1 MASFKPPKPYRLE
14 QSGVTRTQFEAWKHN
29 ILYNLQMD
37 KNFAPF
43 LANNIIWKKQS
54 AGSPNRGL
62 LSDTEGDDRK
72 TAAQKVLAL
81 NLMLE
86 QISSWCP
93 YIARTFIVKQSTS
106 LNDVWRKIR
115 EHYDFLSTGAQF
127 LDLSLIK
134 MDSHERAEDLYQKL
148 FIFFEDNLVKGNDLQ
163 HNGETLDVDEEMT
176 PTVENVITW
185 YWLHVLHPG
194 LPQLVKQRYGTELRN
209 KTVGSLKTEISQSL
223 TSLMSELQSC
233 EESNGR
239 VFRAGGNFRSPGTGS
254 SYKKQYNNKS
264 ARSCTLCKAAGR
276 QFNSHWLS
284 QCTYLTQDDR
294 KALARSVSDNSHE
307 EDVLEIPQDERHRDT
322 GNAYL
327 DDEDDRITR
336 RVSNIQSPVID
347 VGYHSSTLFI
357 TIDCGAT
364 TNLIRESVASRYGI
378 KVLPATQNAAQAD
391 GLTNL
396 KTVGEV
402 HFKVTRGDKTF
413 MFDGLVVKD
422 LNDDILGGMP
432 FMTKNDI
439 GVRPA
444 RSMIVLHGDEIVKY
458 NNKGICTPMVRR
470 SQSFV
475 LKGPKNKSVILPGE
489 KLMVET
495 PKEAVPNV
503 NWALEPRFDS
513 NSCEWFSPQVV
524 EDIDH
529 MIEITN
535 NTDVPVVIGKHSH
548 IGQIRSISEI
558 PPEPCEMSQENNTTV
573 ISGIKT
579 NQGPFSINVSV
590 NPDGLVAPEI
600 VSRVNELNRSYDK
613 VFDPAIPC
621 YNGYS
626 GNVKGHINMGTAVP
640 PQRKGRTPQ
649 YNHEKLTLLQE
660 KFDQLEASGVFAK
673 PEDVGV
679 VAEYLN
685 LSFLVQKPSGGQRL
699 VTAFAEIG
707 QYSRPQ
713 PSIMPNIDA
722 TLRTI
727 GQWKYIIKTDLQQ
740 AYYQIPLSKETMR
753 YCGVA
758 TPFKGVRVYT
768 RCAMGLPGSET
779 ALEEVMNRVVGD
791 LIMEGSAAKVADDL
805 YCGGDT
811 PEDAISAWS
820 RLLQALDKNNLG
832 LAAHKT
838 IMFPKSTVVLGWVW
852 KDGTLSACTHR
863 IAALSAVAPPS
874 TVRAMRSFIGAF
886 KYLSRVVRQYS
897 DIAHPLERS
906 VAGRESQE
914 KIEWTDE
921 LLVSFRKVQESLKD
935 CHAIHIAR
943 PSDIVWIR
951 TDGALK
957 PDSSSNSGIAATLF
971 LVRDGQVLLGGF
983 FSAQLRKGQSLWL
996 PCEVEALAI
1005 ASAATYFS
1013 PVIVQSKHQ
1022 TNVATDSKPC
1032 VEAYQRMCRGMFS
1045 NSARVMAYLS
1055 AVCRYQ
1061 IKVSHIAG
1069 VNIPFTDY
1077 SSRHAAECPDNNC
1090 QVCKFI
1096 QEYADQVIRK
1106 ITVQEVLSGQ
1116 VKMPFVSRQAWRETQ
1131 KDCADLRKLHAFLSS
1146 GTRPTKKM
1154 KKLRDVKTYLQK
1166 VVIAKDGLL
1175 VVLDSMV
1182 FQKEHERIVVPQN
1195 VIQGLLTACHLR
1207 FEHPTAHQLKCLM
1220 SRYFYAI
1227 NLDKFAESVTDAC
1240 DLCNGLKFMPA
1251 GICDQSSVS
1260 PPTEVGTSFALDV
1273 IKREGQ
1279 LIVVLRETVTSYTVT
1294 TFSNTE
1300 NHDDMRDSIVI
1311 LSAEVKCVGSEIRI
1325 DPGPGLASL
1334 VNDPGL
1340 KSHGISLVL
1349 GHVKNKNKNPVAER
1363 AVEEIESE
1371 ILRIQ
1376 PIRGPISKVKLAL
1389 ATSAT
1394 NSRIRRDG
1402 LSSRELWTHRDQL
1415 TGSQL
1420 SIDDK
1425 MVISNQSASRHKN
1438 HPVSAKSKAHGRPQY
1453 DLPQVSIGSLTYLK
1467 SERNKLQARPMYL
1480 ICGLNTA
1487 DQMCT
1492 VRKFVKG
1499 QFRAKTYQVSLAD
1512 VYPVVGAKFQTRNP
1526 IIRYGSE
1533 SSDSESV
1540 GDQDP
1545 VVPVVPDSSDDE
1557 APRRYPLRATRNP
1570 FPSYADSSGSDYSLQ
1585 DSDTEVPP

>member
-37 KNFAPF
+37 PSFAPF
-43 LANNIIWKKQS
+43 IASGVTWKKHS
-54 AGSPNRGL
+54 SGSPNRGL
-62 LSDTEGDDRK
+62 VDDPDGANKK
-72 TAAQKVLAL
+72 TAAQKVISL

-93 YIARTFIVKQSTS
+93 YIARTFIVKNSTS
-106 LNDVWRKIR
+106 LSDVWRIIR
-115 EHYDFLSTGAQF
+115 EHYDFLSSGSQF
-127 LDLSLIK
+127 LDLSLVK
-134 MDSHERAEDLYQKL
+134 MESHERAEDLYQKL
-148 FIFFEDNLVKGNDLQ
+148 FIFFEDNLVKGNDLL
-163 HNGETLDVDEEMT
+163 HNGEKLESDEEMS

-194 LPQLVKQRYGTELRN
+194 LPQLVKERYGTELRN
-209 KTVGSLKTEISQSL
+209 KTVASLKTEISQSM
-223 TSLMSELQSC
+223 TSLMGQLSSGEDGD
-233 EESNGR
+233 GR
-239 VFRAGGNFRSPGTGS
+239 IFRSSGYSRSSGS
-254 SYKKQYNNKS
+254 GNRYKKPFHDQHGEK
-264 ARSCTLCKAAGR
+264 SCTLCKAAGR
-276 QFNSHWLS
+276 PYNSHYLT
-284 QCTYLTQDDR
+284 QCTYLTPGDR
-294 KALARSVSDNSHE
+294 KAIARSILGTDYDPDMSDVHQE
-307 EDVLEIPQDERHRDT
+307 QHHGDK
-322 GNAYL
+322 NAFL
-327 DDEDDRITR
+327 DDEDGRQAR
-336 RVSNIQSPVID
+336 RVSNIQSPVLD
-347 VGYHSSTLFI
+347 VCYSSATLFI

-378 KVLPATQNAAQAD
+378 KVCPATQNAAQAD
-391 GLTNL
+391 GTTNL

-413 MFDGLVVKD
+413 IFDGLVVKD

-432 FMTKNDI
+432 FMSKNDI

-444 RSMIVLHGDEIVKY
+444 RSMIVLQGEDIVKY

-475 LKGPKNKSVILPGE
+475 LKGPKNKTVILPGE
-489 KLMVET
+489 DFTVET
-495 PKEAVPNV
+495 PNEAMSNT
-503 NWALEPRFDS
+503 NWALEPRYDS
-513 NSCEWFSPQVV
+513 NACEWFSPQEIV
-524 EDIDH
+524 DKDH
-529 MIEITN
+529 IIVLTN
-535 NTDVPVVIGKHSH
+535 NTNDPVVIGKHSH

-558 PPEPCEMSQENNTTV
+558 PSEPCEVFPEDTSIN
-573 ISGIKT
+573 SSKT
-579 NQGPFSINVSV
+579 NTRPFSRDISV
-590 NPDGLVAPEI
+590 NPDGLVSPEVVNQI
-600 VSRVNELNRSYDK
+600 NELNRSYDR
-613 VFDPAIPC
+613 VFDPDIPC

-626 GNVKGHINMGTAVP
+626 GNIKGHINMGTAVP
-640 PQRKGRTPQ
+640 PQRKARTPQ
-649 YNHEKLTLLQE
+649 YNNDKLRLLQE

-707 QYSRPQ
+707 QYCRPQ
-713 PSIMPNIDA
+713 PSIMPNIDV

-779 ALEEVMNRVVGD
+779 ALEEMMNRVVGD

-805 YCGGDT
+805 YCGGNT
-811 PEDAISAWS
+811 PEDAISTWS
-820 RLLQALDKNNLG
+820 RLLEALDKNNLG

-838 IMFPKSTVVLGWVW
+838 IIFPKSTVVLGWVW
-852 KDGTLSACTHR
+852 QDGTLSASKHR
-863 IAALSAVAPPS
+863 IAALSAVTPPS

-886 KYLSRVVRQYS
+886 KHLCRVIRLYS

-921 LLVSFRKVQESLKD
+921 LLGSFRKVQESLND
-935 CHAIHIAR
+935 CHVIHIAR
-943 PSDIVWIR
+943 PSDILWIR

-957 PDSSSNSGIAATLF
+957 PDSSTNSGIAATLF

-983 FSAQLRKGQSLWL
+983 FSAQLRKGQGLWL
-996 PCEVEALAI
+996 PCEVEALSI
-1005 ASAATYFS
+1005 GSAVTYFS
-1013 PVIVQSKHQ
+1013 PIIVQSKHQ

-1032 VEAYQRMCRGMFS
+1032 VEAYKRMCRGMFS
-1045 NSARVMAYLS
+1045 NSARVMTFLS

-1069 VNIPFTDY
+1069 VSIPFTDY
-1077 SSRHAAECPDNNC
+1077 ASRHAGECPDNNC
-1090 QVCKFI
+1090 QVCKFV

-1106 ITVQEVLSGQ
+1106 ITVQEVLDGH
-1116 VKMPFVSRQAWRETQ
+1116 VKMPFVNRQAWRDTQ

-1154 KKLRDVKTYLQK
+1154 KKLRDVKTYLQR

-1175 VVLDSMV
+1175 VFRDSMP
-1182 FQKEHERIVVPQN
+1182 FQKEYERIVVPQN

-1220 SRYFYAI
+1220 NRYFYAI
-1227 NLDKFAESVTDAC
+1227 NLDKFAESLTDSC

-1251 GICDQSSVS
+1251 GLCDQSSVS

-1273 IKREGQ
+1273 MRRECQ
-1279 LIVVLRETVTSYTVT
+1279 IIVVLRETVTSYTVT
-1294 TFSNTE
+1294 TFASTE
-1300 NHDDMRDSIVI
+1300 NHQDMRDAII
-1311 LSAEVKCVGSEIRI
+1311 FLSADVKCVGSEIRI

-1340 KSHGISLVL
+1340 KSHGISLIL
-1349 GHVKNKNKNPVAER
+1349 GNVKNKNKNPVAER
-1363 AVEEIESE
+1363 AVEEIENE

-1376 PIRGPISKVKLAL
+1376 PDKGPISKVKLAL

-1402 LSSRELWTHRDQL
+1402 LSARELWTHRDQI

-1425 MVISNQSASRHKN
+1425 ELINNQSLSRHKIIN
-1438 HPVSAKSKAHGRPQY
+1438 
-1453 DLPQVSIGSLTYLK
+1453 QVQKQGKWT
-1467 SERNKLQARPMYL
+1467 
-1480 ICGLNTA
+1480 T
-1487 DQMCT
+1487 T
-1492 VRKFVKG
+1492 VCH
-1499 QFRAKTYQVSLAD
+1499 
-1512 VYPVVGAKFQTRNP
+1512 TRG
-1526 IIRYGSE
+1526 IRWITGI
-1533 SSDSESV
+1533 
-1540 GDQDP
+1540 
-1545 VVPVVPDSSDDE
+1545 
-1557 APRRYPLRATRNP
+1557 L
-1570 FPSYADSSGSDYSLQ
+1570 
-1585 DSDTEVPP
+1585 EV